1 MISFRHHC
9 LVDRGPVSHASNRPV
24 ACHNARPR
32 VLRLSPLTAHLATT
46 AAAAKR
52 PLYDRHDESKELRRL
67 LAEEPTKV
75 LVVLGPRSAGK
86 TEWLKAEMRAIYQDA
101 STDEEPPGFLDG
113 RMDHLRNPTLMAAM
127 IRELFNRSLP
137 PEPLRPWWRDIL
149 GTVLKLSPIR
159 ISKVKFTVFSQ
170 SLEASLDVPIV
181 GSILTEIEGLL
192 RRYKSANKDLKYPVF
207 CIDEANVMSEWDK
220 DKDQRANRDAVL
232 RFMINSTK
240 AMKNAHFILATSEY
254 GFLSWIYNGLQ
265 ESNVE
270 TLVLGEFPESDAR
283 NFFDQVLKDKKC
295 NEQATVS
302 DKDWELIYAVVGGNA
317 GQLIAAAGEYVQAKQ
332 VGVSLERGLQAI
344 WMRVQPAVARPLKYG
359 LTLGEDVGGGTFTGA
374 EYQTVVNALLDAEHN
389 ALDIKDVEAKLEAKG
404 LNPDAVRVMVQANV
418 LGYRPPCSLAKD
430 IPFEPFEKAYY
441 IITPMTSVHLFCMRQ
456 WREEEEAMR
465 VKRAAEEA

>member
-9 LVDRGPVSHASNRPV
+9 LVDRGPVSHASNRWERHACVSLVLVPQISMLLCSAVLHLELYRVCRPV

-52 PLYDRHDESKELRRL
+52 PLYDRHDESKILRRF
-67 LAEEPTKV
+67 LAEEPKKV

-232 RFMINSTK
+232 RFMINVS
-240 AMKNAHFILATSEY
+240 
-254 GFLSWIYNGLQ
+254 GVWC
-265 ESNVE
+265 
-270 TLVLGEFPESDAR
+270 VL
-283 NFFDQVLKDKKC
+283 
-295 NEQATVS
+295 
-302 DKDWELIYAVVGGNA
+302 
-317 GQLIAAAGEYVQAKQ
+317 
-332 VGVSLERGLQAI
+332 
-344 WMRVQPAVARPLKYG
+344 
-359 LTLGEDVGGGTFTGA
+359 
-374 EYQTVVNALLDAEHN
+374 
-389 ALDIKDVEAKLEAKG
+389 
-404 LNPDAVRVMVQANV
+404 
-418 LGYRPPCSLAKD
+418 
-430 IPFEPFEKAYY
+430 
-441 IITPMTSVHLFCMRQ
+441 
-456 WREEEEAMR
+456 
-465 VKRAAEEA
+465 